1 MNIPISIPLDNDG
14 FMRRECPN
22 CLKQFKWHDGPAN
35 EDAEHQPS
43 ASAYY
48 CPFCGQPA
56 GLDQWWT
63 TEQVEYTRG
72 MAAPAAMQLMDD
84 ELSKAFRGLNSKHVK
99 ITKKG
104 SFDKPAEP
112 DPMVEPD
119 DMIILASPCHA
130 WEPIKVP
137 ADTQAPV
144 HCLVC
149 GQAFAF

>member
-1 MNIPISIPLDNDG
+1 
-14 FMRRECPN
+14 MRRECPN

-48 CPFCGQPA
+48 YPFCGQPA
-56 GLDQWWT
+56 GLDRWWT

-72 MAAPAAMQLMDD
+72 MAAPAAMQVVDD
-84 ELSKAFRGLNSKHVK
+84 ELSKAFRGLNSKYVK
-99 ITKKG
+99 VTKKG

-137 ADTQAPV
+137 DETQAPV